1 METGWSPTAFTL
13 CQQLYLIYKMINW
26 VTAFYVTS
34 TPLFHLLSLEVMVIE
49 VKMNVES
56 VIN

>member
-1 METGWSPTAFTL
+1 
-13 CQQLYLIYKMINW
+13 MINW